1 MIRKLLFIA
10 LLSCG
15 CWACSDDDD
24 VFDMSMTQEGIRFTP
39 MPGGAIMHYTLPEN
53 ENIMNIKVR
62 YKDAHGVDMLRV
74 GSYVADSLTIIG
86 FDEAQTG
93 VPAQVTLADKHGVES
108 EPINVTFDTQ
118 DSGPIEFFK
127 SVEVSS
133 GWNGFVVKYNI
144 SRNTEG
150 LANVFYVG
158 ENPTTNTQDTLLVS
172 SFLLSSTG
180 RDSLTFSPQQ
190 VLDSYDVVI
199 RVENFRGYVVGQ
211 RMWNDIAALPADTI
225 PASDFSFLGCLAANG
240 DDLTIDDPA
249 ARLGAS
255 YLFDGDKKGEQTR
268 TAAPYEQFFTYLAG
282 PGAIGRP
289 LVVDYGTPRKT
300 AEVRLFAMLNVEMY
314 FPSMQV
320 YPYNPYS
327 QMWDGRALDEIPCQV
342 TLYGTNSDDYLDES
356 SWVSLGSFT
365 QDPDIAKA
373 SRYCPHSIDSDETFL
388 STTSQRIPYESL
400 DNYDDEYLAIT
411 CQPNQEAYR
420 YVLIVVEDCF
430 NLVEGVSYPGG
441 PGANING
448 YVTINELEILAEV
461 EK

>member
-180 RDSLTFSPQQ
+180 RDSLIFSPQQ

-225 PASDFSFLGCLAANG
+225 PASDFA
-240 DDLTIDDPA
+240 
-249 ARLGAS
+249 
-255 YLFDGDKKGEQTR
+255 
-268 TAAPYEQFFTYLAG
+268 
-282 PGAIGRP
+282 
-289 LVVDYGTPRKT
+289 
-300 AEVRLFAMLNVEMY
+300 
-314 FPSMQV
+314 
-320 YPYNPYS
+320 
-327 QMWDGRALDEIPCQV
+327 
-342 TLYGTNSDDYLDES
+342 
-356 SWVSLGSFT
+356 
-365 QDPDIAKA
+365 
-373 SRYCPHSIDSDETFL
+373 
-388 STTSQRIPYESL
+388 
-400 DNYDDEYLAIT
+400 
-411 CQPNQEAYR
+411 
-420 YVLIVVEDCF
+420 
-430 NLVEGVSYPGG
+430 
-441 PGANING
+441 
-448 YVTINELEILAEV
+448 
-461 EK
+461 

>member
-180 RDSLTFSPQQ
+180 RDSLIFSPQQ

-225 PASDFSFLGCLAANG
+225 PASDFSFLGCLTANG

-255 YLFDGDKKGEQTR
+255 YLFDGDKRGGSAPPTFVGEYTILPVRHVCGGSECLRGAFHRRFAGTKGAGIGELVRIRELRHQ
-268 TAAPYEQFFTYLAG
+268 LAF
-282 PGAIGRP
+282 PNF
-289 LVVDYGTPRKT
+289 LV
-300 AEVRLFAMLNVEMY
+300 
-314 FPSMQV
+314 
-320 YPYNPYS
+320 
-327 QMWDGRALDEIPCQV
+327 
-342 TLYGTNSDDYLDES
+342 
-356 SWVSLGSFT
+356 
-365 QDPDIAKA
+365 
-373 SRYCPHSIDSDETFL
+373 
-388 STTSQRIPYESL
+388 
-400 DNYDDEYLAIT
+400 
-411 CQPNQEAYR
+411 
-420 YVLIVVEDCF
+420 
-430 NLVEGVSYPGG
+430 
-441 PGANING
+441 
-448 YVTINELEILAEV
+448 
-461 EK
+461 